1 MNAILAVSLLVA
13 AGMLGGLVARCFR
26 LPSVTGN
33 IIMGVLIGP
42 HVCRLLSH
50 EIVYQTL
57 QPVSE
62 IALSLIAV
70 TIASHL
76 RISRMAGQKLRFFF
90 IAFLEVLVAFAA
102 VFFASRFLLH
112 DWLPAMLL
120 ACIAVSTA
128 PAATLA
134 VIKETEARGQ
144 LVKTLLSVV
153 ALDNVLAIVLYVVV
167 SFQVGGVIQG
177 GHAASWQALVFD
189 VSRVLGM
196 SLLLGIGVSAVL
208 LFLSR
213 WLREKSHY
221 VASIMMAIFFT
232 TGISSWLH
240 ISPLLPNMTVG
251 FLISNLSPLRRE
263 ILTALE
269 DIEPLIFISFFT
281 LAGTHLDVSLI
292 PQMGVLGVV
301 YVLTRYG
308 GKLAGSWIASFLTR
322 FPARVR
328 HNLGFCLIPQAG
340 VAIGLLVAVQ
350 ENQLF
355 SAYEPLITAVVLA
368 SIVISELLGPVI
380 VKKVLV
386 HTGEAGQEGSRLFG
400 IVPRKGI
407 LVPLQS
413 VEKWSV
419 IEELVDYAMD
429 VYGLAAE
436 LRDNLL
442 SSVIEREKS
451 LSTGI
456 GKGIAIPHGTISQ
469 GQSIMGVM
477 GVKPEGLDFHSLD
490 GARTNIVI
498 LMIIPESCFRDHLRV
513 LAEISKVMSRPEVV
527 EQVTASH
534 DQETVYH
541 VLFREEKRPGDYFDQ
556 PGILK
561 G

>member
-13 AGMLGGLVARCFR
+13 AGMLGGLVARRLR

-33 IIMGVLIGP
+33 IIVGVFIGP
-42 HVCRLLSH
+42 HVFNFLSH

-76 RISRMAGQKLRFFF
+76 RIKRMAGEKFRFFF
-90 IAFLEVLVAFAA
+90 VALLQVTVAFAA
-102 VFFASRFLLH
+102 VFFAAQFLLGE
-112 DWLPAMLL
+112 WTPAMLL

-134 VIKETEARGQ
+134 VIKETEAKGQ

-167 SFQVGGVIQG
+167 SFYVGGVIQG
-177 GHAASWQALVFD
+177 GHAASMQVLVFD
-189 VSRVLGM
+189 VARVLGM
-196 SLLLGIGVSAVL
+196 SLLLGIAVSAAL
-208 LFLSR
+208 LWLSR
-213 WLREKSHY
+213 WMREKSHY
-221 VASIMMAIFFT
+221 VACIMMTIFFT

-251 FLISNLSPLRRE
+251 FLISNLSPLRQE

-281 LAGTHLDVSLI
+281 LAGTHLDVSLL
-292 PQMGVLGVV
+292 PHMGLLGIV
-301 YVLTRYG
+301 YVLARYG
-308 GKLAGSWIASFLTR
+308 GKLIGSWTACFFVR
-322 FPARVR
+322 FPASVR
-328 HNLGFCLIPQAG
+328 NNLGFCLIPQAG

-355 SAYEPLITAVVLA
+355 SLYEPLITAVVLA
-368 SIVISELLGPVI
+368 SIVISELSGPVI

-400 IVPRKGI
+400 IVPRRGI
-407 LVPLQS
+407 VVPLRS
-413 VEKWSV
+413 VEKWAV
-419 IEELVDYAMD
+419 IEELVDYAME

-436 LRDNLL
+436 KRNGLL

-456 GKGIAIPHGTISQ
+456 GKGIAIPHGTISK
-469 GQSIMGVM
+469 GRSIMGVL
-477 GVKPEGLDFHSLD
+477 GVKPEGIDFHSLD
-490 GARTNIVI
+490 GRKTGIVI

-527 EQVTASH
+527 ERVMHSH
-534 DQETVYH
+534 DQEEVYH
-541 VLFREEKRPGDYFDQ
+541 ILFTEEKQPQDYFAEAESS
-556 PGILK
+556 K